1 MTNRAGKQIDMFST
15 DEEGDLLGQ
24 LDDILDSGRISLG
37 NISPSEWTEKNR
49 VMTKDVSSYPG
60 QFSYERTP
68 YLREIVNHL
77 SQDSPAHTLVF
88 MKGAQIG
95 ASTGVIE
102 AGIGWIISQNPGNIL
117 FLTGHSDL
125 AEEAMSG
132 KIDQMIDSCGLRP
145 LIRPNVLR
153 KKNSRTGDTNKS
165 KEFPGGSLVAGSA
178 GNHKLLRQRSV
189 RYGFIDDYEAA
200 KQSTRESGTTREMI
214 EQRFAAYALKKKLYY
229 ISTPEIKNNSNIN
242 EVYLMGDQ
250 RKYFVPCP
258 CCGELISLEWSIPVD
273 EGEIAGITWELDD
286 KNELIPESVG
296 YRCQSCL
303 DVFTDRHKM
312 EMLSLGEWRPTE
324 KPKQPGWYSY
334 HLSSLYAPVGMDDWE
349 KYVRQYLEAAPP
361 GGDVR
366 LKKMQTFTNL
376 VLGLPWEEKTT
387 TTSAKELQLNI
398 RNYPVGTIPE
408 SLSIKDGNG
417 KIVILTLSC
426 DLNGKVDDARLDYE
440 VCAWSESGSSY
451 SVFQGSIGT
460 FVPRENTIKHKQDRE
475 PWSYQLGTERSV
487 WKELNKI
494 IDQVWLTDTGR
505 KLKVAIT
512 GVDTSFTFNGHAYE
526 GVDSLKG
533 IVVKLKG
540 KDVNIFSKIGRD
552 TPSFHLGKERQG
564 LFLVEVNFLKDTMAD
579 RIKMK
584 WDQGNDSQQPAG
596 FMNFPEPSGGKYG
609 YRDYFAHFEAE
620 ERISKSDSDG
630 NYVGMRWQKKT
641 STSQNHFY
649 DVHVYAM
656 ALKDILV
663 FMTCRAANIKP
674 IMDWSQFADM
684 MIPKTAAK

>member
-1 MTNRAGKQIDMFST
+1 MTKQLELFDT
-15 DEEGDLLGQ
+15 GDEQDLFGQ
-24 LDDILDSGRISLG
+24 LETLLDAGRISIG
-37 NISPSEWTEKNR
+37 NILPSDWTEKNR

-60 QFSYERTP
+60 QFSYDRTP
-68 YLREIVNHL
+68 YLREIVDQL
-77 SQDSPAHTLVF
+77 SPDSPAHTIAC
-88 MKGAQIG
+88 MKGAQVG
-95 ASTGVIE
+95 FSTGVIE

-117 FLTGHSDL
+117 FLTGHSEL

-165 KEFPGGSLVAGSA
+165 KEFPGGSLVSGSA

-200 KQSTRESGTTREMI
+200 KQSTKESGTTREMI

-229 ISTPEIKNNSNIN
+229 ISTPEVKSSSNIN
-242 EVYLMGDQ
+242 EVFLMGDQ

-258 CCGELISLEWSIPVD
+258 CCGDFISLEWSIPLED
-273 EGEIAGITWELDD
+273 GNTAGITWETDD
-286 KNELIPESVG
+286 NNELIASSVG

-303 DVFTDRHKM
+303 GFFTDRHKM
-312 EMLSLGEWRPTE
+312 EMLSLGEWRPTA
-324 KPKQPGWYSY
+324 KPSQPGFLSY

-349 KYVRQYLEAAPP
+349 KYVRQYLDAAPP
-361 GGDVR
+361 GGEVR
-366 LKKMQTFTNL
+366 QKKMQTFTNL
-376 VLGLPWEEKTT
+376 VLGLPWEEQNSK
-387 TTSAKELQLNI
+387 TSAKEIQNNL
-398 RNYPVGTIPE
+398 RNYPIDTIPE
-408 SLSIKDGNG
+408 NVSIKDGNG
-417 KIVILTLSC
+417 KIVVLTLSC

-451 SVFQGSIGT
+451 SVTQGSIGT
-460 FVPRENTIKHKQDRE
+460 FVPRENTIKYKQDRE

-494 IDQVWLTDTGR
+494 IERIWVADSGR
-505 KLKVAIT
+505 TMKIAIT

-540 KDVNIFSKIGRD
+540 KDVNIFSKIGKD
-552 TPSFHLGKERQG
+552 TPSFHVGKERPN
-564 LFLVEVNFLKDTMAD
+564 LFLVEVNHLKDTLAD
-579 RIKMK
+579 RMKMQ
-584 WDQGNDSQQPAG
+584 WDPGNDSQQPAG
-596 FMNFPEPSGGKYG
+596 FMNFPEPSQGKYSFKN
-609 YRDYFAHFEAE
+609 YFAHFEAE
-620 ERISKSDSDG
+620 QRIAKSDADG
-630 NYVGMRWQKKT
+630 NYIGMRWEKKT
-641 STSQNHFY
+641 STSQNHFF

-663 FMTCRAANIKP
+663 YLTCKHANIKP
-674 IMDWSQFADM
+674 LMDWAQFADM
-684 MIPKTAAK
+684 LVPKNRSK